1 MRVCVFF
8 FCTLI
13 KLWIQLQLEVRNV
26 INLSDYYYYLIKTK
40 KNYLYIFIHSCARVH
55 VWTKKKKI
63 QKGARL
69 EISTRFWSFSMLMS
83 TYNWI
88 VLLVNS
94 FFCFYSRYFLFYM
107 ILTPIP
113 LMGFLLFDS
122 QKEKKRSLMERE
134 KEGFFFFPLD
144 I

>member
-1 MRVCVFF
+1 
-8 FCTLI
+8 
-13 KLWIQLQLEVRNV
+13 
-26 INLSDYYYYLIKTK
+26 
-40 KNYLYIFIHSCARVH
+40 
-55 VWTKKKKI
+55 
-63 QKGARL
+63 
-69 EISTRFWSFSMLMS
+69 MLMS